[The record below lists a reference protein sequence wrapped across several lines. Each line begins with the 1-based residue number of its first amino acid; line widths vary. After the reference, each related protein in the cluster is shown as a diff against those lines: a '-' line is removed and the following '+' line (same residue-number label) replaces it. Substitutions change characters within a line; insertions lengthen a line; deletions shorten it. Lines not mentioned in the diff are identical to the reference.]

1 MADYT
6 RIIEEIIPSGHRSG
20 TLGDDPLYDGV
31 LVVDPISKQITP
43 LNNFSTLIGATN
55 DINTN
60 VIIFSLPL
68 GADYHAL
75 ACCSHHIVKWHNLTS
90 GEKGKGILVA
100 DERLEDNQD
109 GITDLWSWVVPP
121 EAMTAEGTLKI
132 AISIYDEDDKG
143 NITYQW
149 NSLPY
154 SGLTIAK
161 GMDEVS
167 INDIPADSTI
177 TIDLETRQISIPAGM
192 QTELGK
198 AGEVGL
204 AKLRFRCDRFYRDID
219 FSQGTF
225 QIVYEDAY
233 GTPCHN
239 TVTML
244 PTINDPE
251 NKENTIESQS
261 DLLEF
266 EWNAQEAVSRVGEG
280 VLNFIIAYTY
290 MPEQGQ
296 SILWKSNVCSY
307 FTIGESFTIS
317 GETDPSTG
325 ASELII
331 SNGTNLDTMLD
342 ELLGE
347 GLAPS
352 KNVMT
357 ANEAIVYAIQRLLN
371 SEIIFDAND

>member
-1 MADYT
+1 MTDYT
-6 RIIEEIIPSGHRSG
+6 RIIQDIIPDGHDKGPGFLS
-20 TLGDDPLYDGV
+20 DDSNSYLSID
-31 LVVDPISKQITP
+31 LVTKQLQP
-43 LNNFSTLIGATN
+43 SANFSTIIGTTHN
-55 DINTN
+55 INTN
-60 VIIFSLPL
+60 VITFDLPL
-68 GADYHAL
+68 LDDHGMTTCD
-75 ACCSHHIVKWHNLTS
+75 HHIVKWHNLAS
-90 GEKGKGILVA
+90 GEKGIGIL
-100 DERLEDNQD
+100 EDD
-109 GITDLWSWVVPP
+109 TYGKWAWVVPP

-177 TIDLETRQISIPAGM
+177 TVDLETRQISIPSGM

-198 AGEVGL
+198 AGEIGL

-233 GTPCHN
+233 GTPCYN

-251 NKENTIESQS
+251 NQESTIESQS

-266 EWNAQEAVSRVGEG
+266 EWNAQEAISRVGEG
-280 VLNFIIAYTY
+280 MLNFIVAYTY
-290 MPEQGQ
+290 MPEGEPG
-296 SILWKSNVCSY
+296 SVLWKSNICSY
-307 FTIGESFTIS
+307 FTIGQSFTIS
-317 GETDPSTG
+317 GEVDPTTG
-325 ASELII
+325 TSELII
-331 SNGTNLDTMLD
+331 SNGANLDIMLD

-347 GLAPS
+347 GTAPTKS
-352 KNVMT
+352 MMT
-357 ANEAIVYAIQRLLN
+357 TNEAIAYAIQRLLN
-371 SEIIFDAND
+371 TEIIFDANDD